1 VGDCFELFPVKGST
15 RGKTRVIR
23 DNISENELE
32 FGVDDSEG
40 DGRVEE
46 DAREFVGSEEMNEG

>member
-1 VGDCFELFPVKGST
+1 M
-15 RGKTRVIR
+15 R
-23 DNISENELE
+23 DNVSENELE
-32 FGVDDSEG
+32 FGGDDSEG